1 MQKQTS
7 MRIILIAFFSV
18 IAGFGLHA
26 EKTTIE
32 LTVLA
37 EEPLAATFTPTLD
50 GFYFAGAAQMVTV
63 NPGRKLSFSFDSERP
78 GLSYISFGEWAFPGT
93 GGDIVVYTEP
103 GDAVQ
108 IAFSKSDP
116 VKTLRITGS
125 QRAVNQH
132 LAKTK
137 RPVVTKT
144 YMDNFWLDEPSA
156 AILGRQLE
164 ISMKKEWVNL
174 FSGPLKKHPAFP
186 YLEAE
191 SFWWHMRILHDLA
204 TNHMAKHDSRLP
216 EWESVFLTVAGREPE
231 VPYSRATMWFSEAMY
246 SLIEG
251 YRSDLFKMANGL
263 PVDTTVAIEPIVSTL
278 DYEHWQQAALEK
290 YLNEAIG
297 VEPFAAVQPLFERLV
312 TRHPRSPAL
321 PYLRR
326 RMEPLIAFERYY
338 DPADSSAIYQPQ
350 PANWQ
355 ELADSLAGKVAYLYV
370 WRSDKTQCLS
380 CREQMQAVWTLQ
392 RQFPDDFVVLMLSL
406 DEPEDWSRWH
416 REFYFREWARADH
429 LLVRGALR
437 QDVLNRLGSMG
448 ELPRALILG
457 RDGQL
462 ITNAGPLPTDPV
474 AWTGYMRAL
483 FQNPESPDN

>member
-1 MQKQTS
+1 
-7 MRIILIAFFSV
+7 LALLCLL
-18 IAGFGLHA
+18 AGIGLQA

-63 NPGRKLSFSFDSERP
+63 NPGRKLSFTFDSQRP
-78 GLSYISFGEWAFPGT
+78 GLSYISFANWAFPGT
-93 GGDIVVYTEP
+93 GGDLVIYTEP

-108 IAFSKSDP
+108 ISFSKSNP
-116 VKTLRITGS
+116 VQSLRISGS
-125 QRAVNQH
+125 QQSVNQH
-132 LAKTK
+132 LATTK
-137 RPVVTKT
+137 RPLVTQT
-144 YMDNFWLDEPSA
+144 YMENFWLDEPSA

-186 YLEAE
+186 FLEAE

-204 TNHMAKHDSRLP
+204 TNHMDIHDSGLP
-216 EWESVFLTVAGREPE
+216 EWESVFLTIAGREPE
-231 VPYSRATMWFSEAMY
+231 VAYSRATRWFSEAMY
-246 SLIEG
+246 SLVQG
-251 YRSDLFKMANGL
+251 YRRDWYKLANGL
-263 PVDTTVAIEPIVSTL
+263 PMDTTVATEPVIATL

-297 VEPFAAVQPLFERLV
+297 VEPFAEVRPLFLRLV
-312 TRHPRSPAL
+312 ARHPRSPAL
-321 PYLRR
+321 PYLRQ

-350 PANWQ
+350 PGNWQ
-355 ELADSLAGKVAYLYV
+355 ELADSLTGKVAYLYV
-370 WRSDKTQCLS
+370 WRSSDTQCLS
-380 CREQMQAVWTLQ
+380 CRDQMRAVWTLQ
-392 RQFPDDFVVLMLSL
+392 QQFPDDFTVLMLSL
-406 DEPEDWSRWH
+406 DAPDDWSRWH
-416 REFYFREWARADH
+416 RELYFREWARANH

-437 QDVLNRLGSMG
+437 QDVLNRLGSTS

-474 AWTGYMRAL
+474 AWTTYMKAL
-483 FQNPESPDN
+483 LQNPESPGN